1 MPGALL
7 ETREQLLSALR
18 SDPRFSDW
26 TVRGEGAGYVELARD
41 PVVLVLA
48 WPDLWR
54 DRALVEP
61 HLTRARSGNYTLI
74 VVGTADDLASGRVDE
89 LAAAAVR
96 ISPLAVPTSSAAL
109 ALALR
114 SLGDAEQRT
123 FDRAEVELALERA
136 MYEKDLLID
145 IGRALSQQRDRQALY
160 NLILRRAR
168 EVTGADAG
176 TIYEVKKDT
185 APDPDNPDPEGRKIH
200 FVESQNDSIVIELQG
215 LPPPMLISSK
225 SIVGA
230 CVRSGEVINIP
241 DLYALDEP
249 GSGTNPWGVTHDRTL
264 DTKHGYQTRSML
276 TVPMISA
283 RNQVIGVIQLI
294 NKRAR
299 GALKLTEPADFDSKV
314 LPFDFVSSRFA
325 FTLAS
330 QAGIALENALLY
342 NEVTELFQGFVKAS
356 VTAIEARDPTT
367 SGHSER
373 VAILTVG
380 LAEVADRANYPGF
393 RLGVDDARQIEYA
406 ALLHDFG
413 KVGVRE
419 PVLVKAKKLYEH
431 DRALVEA
438 RFDYIRKVLENE
450 RLERK
455 LRYLLEASRDQVAAE
470 LEAVDRE
477 AEAKLKEVDDIVAF
491 VLQANQPTVLEQGGF
506 DRIADIAARTF
517 FGPDGTQ
524 RPYLTSQEAVALQIM
539 RGSLTEDERREIE
552 SHVTHTYNFLRLIP
566 WSRNFI
572 QVPEI
577 AGAHHEK
584 LDGTGYPKGIKAA
597 EIPPAAKMMTISD
610 IYDALTASDRPYKKA
625 VPIPKALDIIKSEVD
640 RNKLD
645 VVLFNLFVEAK
656 VWEKV
661 KNR

>member
-1 MPGALL
+1 VSVSI
-7 ETREQLLSALR
+7 ETREQLKFALEK
-18 SDPRFSDW
+18 DARFGEW
-26 TVRGEGAGYVELARD
+26 QLGAEGPGYLEVARGPVR
-41 PVVLVLA
+41 LVLA
-48 WPDLWR
+48 WPELWR
-54 DRALVEP
+54 DRGLIEP
-61 HLTRARSGNYTLI
+61 HLTRARSGNYSLLL
-74 VVGTADDLASGRVDE
+74 VGRAEELAAGHIDE
-89 LAAAAVR
+89 LADDAAR
-96 ISPLAVPTSSAAL
+96 ISPLAVPTSPGAL

-114 SLGDAEQRT
+114 AVADGERRALE
-123 FDRAEVELALERA
+123 RAEVELALERA
-136 MYEKDLLID
+136 LYEKDLLID
-145 IGRALSQQRDRQALY
+145 IGRALSQQRDRKALF
-160 NLILRRAR
+160 NLILQRAR

-176 TIYEVKKDT
+176 TIYEVQGDD
-185 APDPDNPDPEGRKIH
+185 PDPLERKLV
-200 FVESQNDSIVIELQG
+200 FVESQNDSVLIESQG
-215 LPPPMLISSK
+215 FEMPVSPK

-230 CVRSGEVINIP
+230 CVLAGEVINIP

-264 DTKHGYQTRSML
+264 DLKHGYQTRSML

-283 RNQVIGVIQLI
+283 HNQVIGVIQLI

-299 GALKLTEPADFDSKV
+299 GAVKLTQPEDFDTKV
-314 LPFDFVSSRFA
+314 LPFDYVSTRFA

-342 NEVTELFQGFVKAS
+342 AQVTQMFEDFVKAS

-373 VAILTVG
+373 VATLTVR
-380 LAEVADRANYPGF
+380 LATVADQARYAGF
-393 RLGVDDARQIEYA
+393 QLSPDEEVQIRYA

-419 PVLVKAKKLYEH
+419 NVLVKAKKLYEH

-438 RFDYIRKVLENE
+438 RFDYIRKALETE
-450 RLERK
+450 RHERK
-455 LRYLLEASRDQVAAE
+455 VRYLLEASREQVAAE

-477 AEAKLKEVDDIVAF
+477 AELKIKEVDEIVTF

-506 DRIADIAARTF
+506 ERIAEIAARTF
-517 FGPDGTQ
+517 FAADGRA
-524 RPYLTSQEAVALQIM
+524 RPYLTQEEATALQIM

-552 SHVTHTYNFLRLIP
+552 SHVTHTYNFLRTIP
-566 WSRNFI
+566 WGRSFRN
-572 QVPEI
+572 VPEI

-584 LDGTGYPKGIKAA
+584 LDGTGYPKGITA
-597 EIPPAAKMMTISD
+597 EKIPPGAKMMAISD

-625 VPIPKALDIIKSEVD
+625 VPRDKALDIIKSEVD

-645 VVLFNLFVEAK
+645 AVLFKLFIEGR
-656 VWEKV
+656 VWESV
-661 KNR
+661 KS

>member
-1 MPGALL
+1 VSVAI
-7 ETREQLLSALR
+7 ETREQLKFALEK
-18 SDPRFSDW
+18 DARFGQW
-26 TVRGEGAGYVELARD
+26 QLGAEGPGYLEVARG
-41 PVVLVLA
+41 PVHLVLA
-48 WPDLWR
+48 WPELWR

-61 HLTRARSGNYTLI
+61 HLTRARSGNYSLLL
-74 VVGTADDLASGRVDE
+74 VGRAEELAAGNIDE
-89 LAAAAVR
+89 LADDAARCA
-96 ISPLAVPTSSAAL
+96 PLAVPTSPGAL

-114 SLGDAEQRT
+114 AVADGERRALE
-123 FDRAEVELALERA
+123 RAEVELALERA
-136 MYEKDLLID
+136 LYEKDLLID
-145 IGRALSQQRDRQALY
+145 IGRALSQQRDRKALF
-160 NLILRRAR
+160 NLILQRAR

-176 TIYEVKKDT
+176 TIYEVQGDH
-185 APDPDNPDPEGRKIH
+185 PDPLERKLV
-200 FVESQNDSIVIELQG
+200 FVESQNDSVLMESHG
-215 LPPPMLISSK
+215 FEMPVSPK
-225 SIVGA
+225 SIAGA
-230 CVRSGEVINIP
+230 CVLAGEVINIP

-264 DTKHGYQTRSML
+264 DLKHGYQTRSML

-283 RNQVIGVIQLI
+283 HNQVIGVIQLI

-299 GALKLTEPADFDSKV
+299 GAVKLTQPEDFDTKV
-314 LPFDFVSSRFA
+314 LPFDYVSTRFA

-342 NEVTELFQGFVKAS
+342 AQVTQMFEDFVKAS

-373 VAILTVG
+373 VATLTVR
-380 LAEVADRANYPGF
+380 LASVADQARYAGF
-393 RLGVDDARQIEYA
+393 ELTPDEEVQIRYA

-419 PVLVKAKKLYEH
+419 NVLVKAKKLYEH

-438 RFDYIRKVLENE
+438 RFDYIRKALESE
-450 RLERK
+450 RHERK
-455 LRYLLEASRDQVAAE
+455 VRYLLEASRAEVAAE

-477 AEAKLKEVDDIVAF
+477 AELKIKEVDDIVAF

-506 DRIADIAARTF
+506 ERIAEIAARTF
-517 FGPDGTQ
+517 FAADGRA
-524 RPYLTSQEAVALQIM
+524 RPYLTPDEATALQIM

-552 SHVTHTYNFLRLIP
+552 SHVTHTYNFLRTIP
-566 WSRNFI
+566 WGRSFRN
-572 QVPEI
+572 VPEI

-584 LDGTGYPKGIKAA
+584 LDGTGYPKGITA
-597 EIPPAAKMMTISD
+597 ELIPPGAKMMAISD

-625 VPIPKALDIIKSEVD
+625 VPRDKALDIIKSEVD

-645 VVLFNLFVEAK
+645 PVLFKLFIEGR
-656 VWEKV
+656 VWESV
-661 KNR
+661 KS